1 MSVFNNEDQAIVRSL
16 GYTMAGFAGLTVFL
30 IVLAVIITSS

>member
-1 MSVFNNEDQAIVRSL
+1 MAVFDNEDQATVRSL

-30 IVLAVIITSS
+30 IVLAVIVTSI